1 MNDIYK
7 ILSISD
13 VITNS
18 SSEVFCY
25 IEHDDPEVLVK
36 IAKTFNRIFGYNQEY
51 EITPV
56 CDSYLNDEGI
66 IEGVSIDLPY
76 DVDEMHSFF
85 KAGIEAI
92 LKERFSDYRIKYT
105 NE

>member
-25 IEHDDPEVLVK
+25 IEHDDPKVLEE
-36 IAKTFNRIFGYNQEY
+36 IEETFNTIFGYNQEY
-51 EITPV
+51 EMTPV
-56 CDSYLNDEGI
+56 CDSYFDDEGT

-76 DVDEMHSFF
+76 SVSEMEPFF

-92 LKERFSDYRIKYT
+92 LKEKFSDYRIKYT